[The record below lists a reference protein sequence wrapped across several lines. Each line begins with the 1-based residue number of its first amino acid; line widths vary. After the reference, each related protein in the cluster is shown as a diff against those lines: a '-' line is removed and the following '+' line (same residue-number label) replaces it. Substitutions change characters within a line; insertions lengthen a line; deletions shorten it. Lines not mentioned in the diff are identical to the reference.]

1 VRGVG
6 FAPPRV
12 AQTRH
17 DVASMVTVL
26 GVTEAMCFRIDRR
39 VIEEG
44 QVIVSISGRVAAENL
59 DTLRS
64 VLAEERRIV
73 AIDLKEVLLIDHD
86 AVTILAVAEA
96 RGVELRNCP
105 AYVREW
111 ITRERA
117 QMNSDPC

>member
-1 VRGVG
+1 M
-6 FAPPRV
+6 
-12 AQTRH
+12 
-17 DVASMVTVL
+17 S
-26 GVTEAMCFRIDRR
+26 FRIDRR
-39 VIEEG
+39 VIEEDR
-44 QVIVSISGRVAAENL
+44 VIVSISGRVAAQNL

-86 AVTILAVAEA
+86 AVTLLAVTEA

-111 ITRERA
+111 ITRARA
-117 QMNSDPC
+117 QMNSDSL